1 VLVLLSGLLVSRL
14 LAGTETAAQQGAP
27 GGMRVLRLLRN
38 WRFTVLMLFAAVPS
52 KMALTGFLFFLV
64 PVSLNGDGWDVA
76 DIARV
81 MVLYPLVMVVV
92 SPLAARL
99 ADRLGWR
106 AGQVALG
113 GLIGGLGLLAP
124 LLLGDSLAV
133 VALSIAALGLS
144 HGMSASPQLAML
156 PEVCWTECR
165 SLGNTSVL
173 AFVRFVERVG
183 SVVGPVLTAAF
194 IPLWGP
200 SGAGVALG
208 GVVLAMAAVF
218 ALAAFAYGAGPH
230 IETEEEEA

>member
-1 VLVLLSGLLVSRL
+1 
-14 LAGTETAAQQGAP
+14 
-27 GGMRVLRLLRN
+27 
-38 WRFTVLMLFAAVPS
+38 
-52 KMALTGFLFFLV
+52 
-64 PVSLNGDGWDVA
+64 
-76 DIARV
+76 

-124 LLLGDSLAV
+124 LVLGDGPLV

-156 PEVCWTECR
+156 PDVCWTECR
-165 SLGNTSVL
+165 SLGYTRVL
-173 AFVRFVERVG
+173 AFVRFVERLG

-194 IPLWGP
+194 IPVWGLG
-200 SGAGVALG
+200 GAGVMLG
-208 GVVLAMAAVF
+208 AVVLAMAAVF
-218 ALAAFAYGAGPH
+218 AVAAFAYGSGPH
-230 IETEEEEA
+230 IETEEEGV